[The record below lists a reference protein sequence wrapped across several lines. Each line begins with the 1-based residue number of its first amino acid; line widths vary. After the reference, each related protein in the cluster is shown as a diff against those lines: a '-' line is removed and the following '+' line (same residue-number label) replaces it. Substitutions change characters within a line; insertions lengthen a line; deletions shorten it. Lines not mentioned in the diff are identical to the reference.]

1 MYLFSATT
9 IELEHT
15 IRPEAIFPFV
25 AAIFLYASMRTL
37 EAAVARAPRD
47 RRVDVFGGAAVFL
60 VCVLYFLR
68 PHAAFLLP
76 FTLVGVSACAVW
88 IKVGVYRTVRIL
100 VVPGLLAATLLWLPE
115 HVLSRRDP
123 DAQRFLPATLL
134 FFHLDMISDVMR
146 RDLANPSF
154 ARQDLA
160 VRDTLTMLIRAYEE
174 EQADREGKAG
184 ASYPTL
190 GFDADALFYG
200 APGNALAKHFE
211 GDLEGYRRF
220 CFGYFLRAVI
230 ADPARYVK
238 KVYRQLRIFY
248 AIRPRPY
255 STQYT
260 IDVPSQFTA
269 SYRALGDPSYFEEIE
284 QHAVSLDYYRALA
297 TTPTRRFYG
306 VGARRLSR
314 AAKAWYQR
322 LEYMYVPALGSAMI
336 AAMAL
341 GVLRLRGSARDDVVR
356 GTLLLGLAAFVCA
369 GQTFVFLLA
378 PASIHT
384 LEIGRYVWLQYL
396 VIIFSEFLMLWFLAA
411 VVLALTEGIVAR
423 AKAEPIVAREKI
435 GNRVNK

>member
-1 MYLFSATT
+1 
-9 IELEHT
+9 
-15 IRPEAIFPFV
+15 
-25 AAIFLYASMRTL
+25 
-37 EAAVARAPRD
+37 
-47 RRVDVFGGAAVFL
+47 VFGGAAVFL

-68 PHAAFLLP
+68 PHAAYLVP

-88 IKVGVYRTVRIL
+88 IKVGVYRTVRVL

-123 DAQRFLPATLL
+123 DAHRFLPATLL

-154 ARQDLA
+154 ARQDPA
-160 VRDTLTMLIRAYEE
+160 VLDTLKMLIRAYEE
-174 EQADREGKAG
+174 EQADWERRG
-184 ASYPTL
+184 ASYSTL
-190 GFDADALFYG
+190 GFDPDALYYG

-211 GDLEGYRRF
+211 SDLEGYRRF
-220 CFGYFLRAVI
+220 CFAYFLRAVI
-230 ADPARYVK
+230 ADPGRYVK

-269 SYRALGDPSYFEEIE
+269 SYRSLGDPSYFEEIE
-284 QHAVSLDYYRALA
+284 RHAVSLHYYRALA
-297 TTPTRRFYG
+297 TTPARRVYG
-306 VGARRLSR
+306 VGARRLSH

-341 GVLRLRGSARDDVVR
+341 GLLRPRGSARDDVAR
-356 GTLLLGLAAFVCA
+356 GTLVLGLAAFVCA

-396 VIIFSEFLMLWFLAA
+396 VIIFSEFLMLSFLTA
-411 VVLALTEGIVAR
+411 VAVALTEGIVAR
-423 AKAEPIVAREKI
+423 AKADREKK
-435 GNRVNK
+435 GRRVNK